1 MTKPKLHMPR
11 YFLAVGMNHQKL
23 PIAVIDKGKAQ
34 LLTQIQQDVGPGPGP
49 IELSW
54 VPAPKSELL
63 DFGLYEELDL
73 AGLANKLYAAR
84 VRRALVISLVAH
96 FVQVENAR
104 KSDIEAF
111 VTSQILSS

>member
-23 PIAVIDKGKAQ
+23 PIALIDQGRAQ
-34 LLTQIQQDVGPGPGP
+34 LLTQIQQDMGPGPGSV
-49 IELSW
+49 ELSW
-54 VPAPKSELL
+54 IPTSPDELL
-63 DFGLYEELDL
+63 NPRTYEELDL

-104 KSDIEAF
+104 KLEIESYVEALI
-111 VTSQILSS
+111 TS